1 MKTPRRTLYGLA
13 AGICLVSATAGVS
26 SAMSLT
32 PQIVFEFSTGTL
44 WGAIVKLNLWSK
56 VALCVLP
63 FVGLF
68 AMWSESRA
76 WFYALCGNYAGAA
89 AIYEERLRRDGT
101 HMRSYLRLAGLYLL
115 QGRNDARAMLAY
127 RTVLQ
132 INFAMRA
139 HRGLPEDTEFELVS

>member
-1 MKTPRRTLYGLA
+1 MKTLRRTLYVIA
-13 AGICLVSATAGVS
+13 AGLCWFYVTAGES

-32 PQIVFEFSTGTL
+32 PQIGFEFSVGTL
-44 WGAIVKLNLWSK
+44 WGTIIKLNLWSK
-56 VALCVLP
+56 VALFVLP
-63 FVGLF
+63 FVGLL

-76 WFYALCGNYAGAA
+76 WIYALCGNYAGAA

-115 QGRNDARAMLAY
+115 QGRNDARALLAY

-139 HRGLPEDTEFELVS
+139 HGRLPEDAEFELVS